1 MKTEASFIIHLNKT
15 SNLCKNLKSLF
26 FKNIKRTEYFVNTF
40 IVADHIENGKN
51 LFINM
56 TKPNGNI
63 VLYFSRAN
71 DYKMFCCDST
81 ENLKKRHYAKNS
93 LGCFMIQ
100 RPYIT
105 IHLVLLNSVSKIKEE
120 NND

>member
-71 DYKMFCCDST
+71 DYKMFC
-81 ENLKKRHYAKNS
+81 
-93 LGCFMIQ
+93 
-100 RPYIT
+100 
-105 IHLVLLNSVSKIKEE
+105 
-120 NND
+120 